1 MPLNDLLATI
11 RDKLYH
17 NIPEDQIISDIRTYA
32 ESHGHPNLP
41 EERLKSLIFFAAT
54 SHDLVPAPQIA
65 DAVAQDPEPDPE
77 PGTCPDPA
85 GGVGAATLVPDT
97 PDLDENARR
106 RVADPAWQDAISRGE
121 FDTKMFDWSE
131 FGVANR
137 LHSLVYR
144 TIIHV
149 NEFRPPWF
157 CWNGKYWEKGEHHL
171 MRIYARMMDDLEEE
185 AENME
190 DNFKEARLKA
200 VRKYRT
206 HAKAQA
212 VLNILKNYPDITRE
226 TADLDI
232 SPALLNLPNGTYDL
246 HDDRLAPHY
255 GYDYIT
261 RMAETPFCST
271 AGCPHFMRFLEEVLP
286 DPDVRG
292 FLQQYMGYCLTGRI
306 DIHSILFLV
315 GKGANGKS
323 VFLSVMR
330 HIFGPYAKY
339 ANPDI
344 LLEGSNNSS
353 KDFQKAELKGARL
366 VLCEEL
372 AEDARMNEAVLK
384 ALTAGAP
391 RKCAFKFKDYFEY
404 VPTDHWVVATN
415 YLPTIRGMDAAI
427 RRRVLIVPFSVTIPE
442 GRRDPQLTDRL
453 NAEAPGILQWLIQG
467 YRVFK
472 ANGGL
477 IIPDAVT
484 EAVEDYKIESDPL
497 NWFFEAYIEMVPNN
511 PEAVVSIADLYAYY
525 VQCGEDAGIPKKGL
539 LNMRSFSR
547 SVFARPEVGKG
558 RNGKMRFFR
567 GIKKTFNLA
576 PQQRYIH

>member
-1 MPLNDLLATI
+1 MPLNELLSTI

-17 NIPEDQIISDIRTYA
+17 NIPEDQILSDIRAYA

-41 EERLKSLIFFAAT
+41 ESRLKSLIFFAAT
-54 SHDLVPAPQIA
+54 APCSVPVVPEIPQDI
-65 DAVAQDPEPDPE
+65 EPDPE
-77 PGTCPDPA
+77 PGACPDRQCSTSGSAP
-85 GGVGAATLVPDT
+85 VPDT
-97 PDLDENARR
+97 PTLDEYAQKRAN
-106 RVADPAWQDAISRGE
+106 DPSWEDAISRGE

-144 TIIHV
+144 TVIHV

-171 MRIYARMMDDLEEE
+171 MRIYARMMDVLEEE

-206 HAKAQA
+206 HAKVQS
-212 VLNILKNYPDITRE
+212 VLNLLRNYPDITCE
-226 TADLDI
+226 AADLDTDPI
-232 SPALLNLPNGTYDL
+232 LLNLPNGTYNL
-246 HDDRLAPHY
+246 QNDRLGPHY
-255 GYDYIT
+255 GYDRIT
-261 RMAETPFCST
+261 RLADTPYCSA
-271 AGCPHFMRFLEEVLP
+271 AGCPHFMQFLEEVLP
-286 DPDVRG
+286 DPDVRR
-292 FLQQYMGYCLTGRI
+292 FLQRYMGYCLTGRV

-344 LLEGSNNSS
+344 LLEGTNNSS

-366 VLCEEL
+366 ILCEEL

-384 ALTAGAP
+384 AITAGAP

-415 YLPTIRGMDAAI
+415 YLPIIRGMDAAI
-427 RRRVLIVPFSVTIPE
+427 RRRILIIPFSVTIPE

-453 NAEAPGILQWLIQG
+453 IAEAPGILQWLVQG
-467 YRVFK
+467 YRDFR
-472 ANGGL
+472 AEGGL
-477 IIPDAVT
+477 VVPDAVT
-484 EAVEDYKIESDPL
+484 EAIEDYKIESDPL

-547 SVFARPEVGKG
+547 SVFSRPGVGKG
-558 RNGKMRFFR
+558 RNGKMRYFQ
-567 GIKKTFNLA
+567 GIKKTFNL
-576 PQQRYIH
+576 PQQQAYFR